1 MKDRMLSTFS
11 RLAARVG
18 WRDVDEESPLDADD
32 DASDDIRQHHSRRAT
47 QTESHLLQGE
57 LLLKESDSLR
67 YLLRRPSLLSQSRPA
82 LLCFLHDVDQA
93 APAEPVRA
101 LTRHGPFACSGSPF
115 LERFV
120 VVAPQL
126 PCSADAWCLYAS
138 AIEEIVEHEAMRHE
152 CDPSKIF
159 LTGFSIGANGLF
171 ELANAQ
177 RRLWRGLWPVDP
189 TRVANLESACPMWLS
204 IGPLSRPYSKEW
216 IRKLELKPSGRRNAR
231 RVWEDNGL
239 DHALTARRAY
249 EGNRVYDWL
258 LSQGS

>member
-1 MKDRMLSTFS
+1 MHCRQRCCGAFAPTQSNLSADVQSARSTSRFKQQRAGAGSSRYPADARDLRMKDRMLSTFS

-138 AIEEIVEHEAMRHE
+138 AMRRSWSTKQ
-152 CDPSKIF
+152 CDTSAT
-159 LTGFSIGANGLF
+159 LRRFS
-171 ELANAQ
+171 
-177 RRLWRGLWPVDP
+177 
-189 TRVANLESACPMWLS
+189 
-204 IGPLSRPYSKEW
+204 
-216 IRKLELKPSGRRNAR
+216 
-231 RVWEDNGL
+231 
-239 DHALTARRAY
+239 
-249 EGNRVYDWL
+249 
-258 LSQGS
+258 